1 MGELPS
7 IISHSLGYGPG
18 AKLLPQNATKLCN
31 KTMQQNIMHSFALY
45 LHYNKM
51 QQNYATKSFAPGPKN
66 CLDGPV
72 QDMYA
77 RLVTFFKSQEVKG
90 AIKNIKVSRLNLV
103 DLAGSERHKDTQS
116 DGLRLKV
123 RVYEAKCVAFVLDIA

>member
-1 MGELPS
+1 
-7 IISHSLGYGPG
+7 
-18 AKLLPQNATKLCN
+18 
-31 KTMQQNIMHSFALY
+31 
-45 LHYNKM
+45 
-51 QQNYATKSFAPGPKN
+51 
-66 CLDGPV
+66 
-72 QDMYA
+72 MYA

-123 RVYEAKCVAFVLDIA
+123 RVYEVKCVAFVLNIA